1 MRASVGDRIVTASGV
16 VGGAV
21 RDGVVVELRHEDG
34 SPPYLVEWAD
44 TGERTLVY
52 PGSDSYVEH
61 VPGAETGDG
70 TDTTKVWRVQVS
82 VVESEGRTTAEADL
96 VAEPPELV
104 RPVGRAGRARPTPRG
119 ARAPTPSSQAAPG
132 ATPMNTN
139 AHPHSTRDVVPASRS
154 RSSRCSRWSSPDAAT
169 TSVRVRTRTRG
180 WASTCSTR

>member
-70 TDTTKVWRVQVS
+70 TDTTKVRRGQARLG
-82 VVESEGRTTAEADL
+82 ESEGRPTAAAGP
-96 VAEPPELV
+96 VAETPE
-104 RPVGRAGRARPTPRG
+104 PGRTAGRARRD
-119 ARAPTPSSQAAPG
+119 
-132 ATPMNTN
+132 
-139 AHPHSTRDVVPASRS
+139 PHDRDVPLIGDEIAVGRALRRLADRLLDDAESDIASSTGAPAH
-154 RSSRCSRWSSPDAAT
+154 
-169 TSVRVRTRTRG
+169 VHQ
-180 WASTCSTR
+180 